1 MTDPTRAIIS
11 RALMK
16 STDVRPTARSTS
28 AVSPRIAALE
38 TVFVAIPA
46 NNQHTAS
53 NEISVDNVFKLTGT
67 IGIGANQPPFA
78 ANSAVLLI
86 LKTRRTK
93 VAEVRAQMSPRMKRV
108 RPVVLL
114 QVFNCCHLLVTHER
128 ISCVAFRSAHPGYR
142 CLLVS

>member
-1 MTDPTRAIIS
+1 
-11 RALMK
+11 MK

-93 VAEVRAQMSPRMKRV
+93 VAEVRAQMSPRMRV
-108 RPVVLL
+108 FVDHRRP
-114 QVFNCCHLLVTHER
+114 R
-128 ISCVAFRSAHPGYR
+128 GGDAIS
-142 CLLVS
+142 